1 MFTVIYWAVG
11 FPEQEKTFD
20 NETGAIIFAREC
32 DFNGYEVYFEIV

>member
-20 NETGAIIFAREC
+20 NETDAIIFAREC
-32 DFNGYEVYFEIV
+32 DFNNYEVSIEIL